1 VKKLFISVL
10 LASVI
15 AGCKSTPS
23 KPIVLYKEPTQSE
36 STVTF
41 VGEDS
46 EAVIFGKGH
55 EKIHL
60 CKVNGESIPLTDVN
74 RKIIVEAGQ
83 HTLNVCYREG
93 GNSAEASFLATL
105 DSGSKYQ
112 VKLGEHSWTKVNFSI
127 VDQKTNSNLVEL
139 VTIPKIA
146 GDITILV
153 FQ

>member
-1 VKKLFISVL
+1 VKKILISVSL
-10 LASVI
+10 SAAM

-23 KPIVLYKEPTQSE
+23 KPIVLYKEPVASE
-36 STVTF
+36 SIAKF

-55 EKIHL
+55 EKIHI

-74 RKIIVEAGQ
+74 RIINVEAGQ

-93 GNSAEASFLATL
+93 GNSAEASFTAAVEA
-105 DSGSKYQ
+105 GSKYK

-127 VDQKTNSNLVEL
+127 IDQKTDSNLVEL
-139 VTIPKIA
+139 VTVPKIA